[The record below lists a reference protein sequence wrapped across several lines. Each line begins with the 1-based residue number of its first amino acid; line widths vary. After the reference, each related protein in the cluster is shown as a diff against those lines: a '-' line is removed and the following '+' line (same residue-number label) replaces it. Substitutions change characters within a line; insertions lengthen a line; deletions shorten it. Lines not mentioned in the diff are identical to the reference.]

1 MGSKADGDYMAVA
14 PIPGNGT
21 MHRLDV
27 STTAATYTA
36 LPRGLYTVMLDGV
49 TSVLLRNDG
58 SAAAEPASGASGT
71 GGGHQ
76 SGWTYE
82 HNISAGT
89 GDLSAVVLN
98 SGSGRLYLI
107 RQP

>member
-21 MHRLDV
+21 IYRLDV
-27 STTAATYTA
+27 STTAATYTG

-58 SAAAEPASGASGT
+58 SPAAEPASGASGT

-76 SGWTYE
+76 SGWTDE
-82 HNISAGT
+82 RNIRRGAGE
-89 GDLSAVVLN
+89 LSAIVLH

>member
-1 MGSKADGDYMAVA
+1 MIAVGGDGAVGA
-14 PIPGNGT
+14 AQPAATMNGIQA
-21 MHRLDV
+21 RR
-27 STTAATYTA
+27 TTAATYTA

-89 GDLSAVVLN
+89 GDLSAIVLN